1 MLQYMHV
8 HLKEGLKI
16 MATKKATKKSVKVV
30 KAKVATSA
38 LDGFTSK
45 LKERAF
51 VGSLIV
57 EILGTFL
64 LTAAFIIR
72 QGDPI
77 VLLFGLGAIVMVLGT
92 KAGIHLNPAI
102 TLAAWVTKNI
112 TGFRAVMYV
121 LGQFLGAV
129 LAFAVLKFFVD
140 AADTAS
146 AQAMYYGAPSLY
158 KLPAIPADKQWYVFL
173 AEVIGTFV
181 LGYGVAGVLR
191 GKKDKLVA
199 GVTLGFAIFLAVLVS
214 STVAGYVSGAVV
226 LNPAVASVLSVD
238 FGSQWTYVVYLLA
251 PVVGALLGFVVNKS
265 VSSEN

>member
-1 MLQYMHV
+1 MHV
-8 HLKEGLKI
+8 HLKEGLNT
-16 MATKKATKKSVKVV
+16 MATKKATKKPVVV
-30 KAKVATSA
+30 KSNVASSA

-51 VGSLIV
+51 VGSLVV

-64 LTAAFIIR
+64 LTSAFIIR

-77 VLLFGLGAIVMVLGT
+77 VLLFGLGAIVMILGT
-92 KAGIHLNPAI
+92 KAGVHLNPAI

-112 TGFRAVMYV
+112 TGFRAVMFV

-140 AADTAS
+140 AADASS

-181 LGYGVAGVLR
+181 LAYGVSGVLR
-191 GKKDKLVA
+191 AKKDKLVA
-199 GVTLGFAIFLAVLVS
+199 GVTLGFAIFLGVLIS
-214 STVAGYVSGAVV
+214 STVAGYVTGAVV
-226 LNPAVASVLSVD
+226 LNPAIASVLSVD
-238 FGSQWTYVVYLLA
+238 FNSQWTYVVYLLA
-251 PVVGALLGFVVNKS
+251 PVVGALLGFVVNKA
-265 VSSEN
+265 VSTDN